1 MSSTP
6 PRTTAHT
13 PLVMAATALG
23 LGALGLA
30 LLFAPTETATA
41 LGWGGGEGAAMG
53 SAAAPG
59 ALPVATPSVA
69 AGGFL
74 ALAVLNWMGRGAI
87 YGGIYGRP
95 IVLANLTF
103 ALTAGLALFNH
114 QTGSGSTSPL
124 GWIPVAILA
133 VVGVAFG
140 RMLLGRGGGA

>member
-1 MSSTP
+1 MGG
-6 PRTTAHT
+6 
-13 PLVMAATALG
+13 AAAA

-30 LLFAPTETATA
+30 LLFAPDETSIA
-41 LGWGGGEGAAMG
+41 LAWGGGV
-53 SAAAPG
+53 
-59 ALPVATPSVA
+59 VAPSVA

-114 QTGSGSTSPL
+114 QTGPGPSSPL

-133 VVGVAFG
+133 FQGVVFG
-140 RMLLGRGGGA
+140 RMLMGRGSPPAP